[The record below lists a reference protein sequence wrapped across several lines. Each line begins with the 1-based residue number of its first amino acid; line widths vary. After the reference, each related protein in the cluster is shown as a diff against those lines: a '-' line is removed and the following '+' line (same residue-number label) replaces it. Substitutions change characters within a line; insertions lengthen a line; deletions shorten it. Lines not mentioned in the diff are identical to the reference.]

1 MEGIQDY
8 LRSCARREFE
18 RDRKPVVAMDCIAAK
33 AHGELLEKLAAKV
46 DGMDD
51 QAALS
56 YLVTLRDNNRNSD
69 QEYRSTMDMV
79 FSFSSLNWFDG
90 IVDRIAR
97 EQTGWIEVRSTGFDG
112 KRNLNLPA
120 YRRMLGINHGVA
132 YIARGKDEAD
142 DAWLLRRAEWLSA
155 YHPEVEVVHGSSFGE
170 KKIVLGTVGTFVLLE
185 HLVEA
190 DLATVRSWDLG
201 DGVVLEKVEHFL
213 AARPDGVIATVR
225 QVKGEPRPLGVVQMR
240 DYLVELVA

>member
-1 MEGIQDY
+1 MESIQDY
-8 LRSCARREFE
+8 LRACARREFE

-69 QEYRSTMDMV
+69 QEYRATMDMA

-90 IVDRIAR
+90 IVDRVAR
-97 EQTGWIEVRSTGFDG
+97 EQVGWIAVDSTGFDG
-112 KRNLNLPA
+112 KYNLNLPA

-155 YHPEVEVVHGSSFGE
+155 YHPEVEVVHGSS
-170 KKIVLGTVGTFVLLE
+170 KINLGTVGAFMLQE

-190 DLATVRSWDLG
+190 GLVAVKAWNIG

-213 AARPDGVIATVR
+213 AARPDGVIATAR
-225 QVKGEPRPLGVVQMR
+225 QVKGDPRPLGIIQMR
-240 DYLVELVA
+240 DILVELIA

>member
-1 MEGIQDY
+1 MESIQDY
-8 LRSCARREFE
+8 LRRCARSEFE

-33 AHGELLEKLAAKV
+33 AHGELLEKLATKV

-69 QEYRSTMDMV
+69 QEYRTTMDMV
-79 FSFSSLNWFDG
+79 FSFSSLKWFDG
-90 IVDRIAR
+90 IVDRVSR
-97 EQTGWIEVRSTGFDG
+97 EQVGWIVVNSTGFDG
-112 KRNLNLPA
+112 KHNLNLPA

-132 YIARGKDEAD
+132 YIARGKGETD

-155 YHPEVEVVHGSSFGE
+155 YHPEVEVVHGSSLGE
-170 KKIVLGTVGTFVLLE
+170 KKISLGTVGTFMLQE

-190 DLATVRSWDLG
+190 GLAAVRAWDVG
-201 DGVVLEKVEHFL
+201 DGVVFEKVEHFL
-213 AARPDGVIATVR
+213 APRHDGVIATVK
-225 QVKGEPRPLGVVQMR
+225 QVKGEQRPLGIIKLH

>member
-1 MEGIQDY
+1 MESIQDY
-8 LRSCARREFE
+8 LRACARREFE

-69 QEYRSTMDMV
+69 QEYRATMDMA

-90 IVDRIAR
+90 IVDRVAR
-97 EQTGWIEVRSTGFDG
+97 EQVGWIAVDSTGFDG
-112 KRNLNLPA
+112 KYNLNLPA

-155 YHPEVEVVHGSSFGE
+155 YHPEVEVVHGSS
-170 KKIVLGTVGTFVLLE
+170 KINLGTVGTFMLQE

-190 DLATVRSWDLG
+190 GLVAVKAWNMG

-225 QVKGEPRPLGVVQMR
+225 QVKGDPRPLGIIQMR
-240 DYLVELVA
+240 DILVELIA

>member
-1 MEGIQDY
+1 MESIQDY
-8 LRSCARREFE
+8 LRACARREFE

-69 QEYRSTMDMV
+69 QEYRATMDMA

-90 IVDRIAR
+90 IVDRVAR
-97 EQTGWIEVRSTGFDG
+97 EQVGWIAVDSTGFDG
-112 KRNLNLPA
+112 KYNLNLPA

-142 DAWLLRRAEWLSA
+142 DAWLLRRAEWLSV
-155 YHPEVEVVHGSSFGE
+155 YHPEVEVVHGSS
-170 KKIVLGTVGTFVLLE
+170 KINLGTVGTFMLQE

-190 DLATVRSWDLG
+190 GLVAVKAWNMG
-201 DGVVLEKVEHFL
+201 DGVVLEKVDHFL

-225 QVKGEPRPLGVVQMR
+225 QVKGDPRPLGIIQMR
-240 DYLVELVA
+240 DILVELIA